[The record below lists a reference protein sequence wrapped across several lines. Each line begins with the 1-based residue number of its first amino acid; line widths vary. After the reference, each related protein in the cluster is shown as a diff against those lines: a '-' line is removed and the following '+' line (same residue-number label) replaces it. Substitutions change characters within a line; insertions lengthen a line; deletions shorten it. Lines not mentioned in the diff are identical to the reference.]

1 MSKSVGSVVKSI
13 VPKGVNMKHVLLA
26 FLVGLLLCLMM
37 GNKVEG
43 YASGEGLADDTTG
56 GKHCTAR
63 YIQTTGEGQC
73 VPDGINQDASAT
85 DKHTA
90 YCSLIAADM
99 GCTPGELGEPSETLI
114 TGAGNAVVNGAND
127 YNTSNTD
134 SDRAASRSSD
144 ESGSVDENVGMTC
157 KLVNTSDSCAS
168 LGETQCTNE
177 ANQDYCRW
185 VDCNFSDKNPFA
197 SEFYNWNDWTTIQDW
212 KKCLKNANPEDGGID
227 AQLDAV
233 GIRSHDGNFDDN
245 TSLYSGNTV
254 KPQNAWGAD
263 VDISA
268 KKGAFGTY
276 SGSGVNL
283 LDGSDTVNGDIFPN
297 AWKQTLDRKIAACDS
312 DETDGVIG
320 WDNSQHN
327 VKCLNYDSKV
337 REVCYNAPVAERY
350 TGCGCPCRGGEETC
364 DRSEKE
370 CALGEVPSFADQFND
385 KDCGFAGA
393 GADVGT
399 AMLYRGVSEPV
410 NFLADGGIAALN
422 GLKKLVPQ

>member
-43 YASGEGLADDTTG
+43 YASGEGLADDTSG

-114 TGAGNAVVNGAND
+114 TEAGNDVVNNAADTGFN
-127 YNTSNTD
+127 
-134 SDRAASRSSD
+134 ASRGASNAGED
-144 ESGSVDENVGMTC
+144 MTC
-157 KLVNTSDSCAS
+157 ELVNTSDSCAS

-197 SEFYNWNDWTTIQDW
+197 AEFYNWNDWTTIQDW
-212 KKCLKNANPEDGGID
+212 KKCLKNKYSDDGGID

-233 GIRSHDGNFDDN
+233 GIRAHDRNFDD
-245 TSLYSGNTV
+245 TTGYSAATAI
-254 KPQNAWGAD
+254 PQNAWGAD
-263 VDISA
+263 VTRGVRVGADGTFDSA
-268 KKGAFGTY
+268 A
-276 SGSGVNL
+276 GSVNL
-283 LDGSDTVNGDIFPN
+283 LNDSDTVNGAIFPN

-350 TGCGCPCRGGEETC
+350 TGCGCPCRDGEDTC

-393 GADVGT
+393 GVDVGT
-399 AMLYRGVSEPV
+399 AMLYRGASGSV
-410 NFLADGGIAALN
+410 NFLADGLIAGAN
-422 GLKKLVPQ
+422 GVKKAFPS